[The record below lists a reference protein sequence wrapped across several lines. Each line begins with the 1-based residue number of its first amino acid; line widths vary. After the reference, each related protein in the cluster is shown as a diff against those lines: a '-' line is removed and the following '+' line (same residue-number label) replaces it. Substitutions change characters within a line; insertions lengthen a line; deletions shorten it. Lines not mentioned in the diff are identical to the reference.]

1 MRKRFPALK
10 LAAIGFGTVL
20 VSAAGAPNS
29 NTSSGAYNEAREIA
43 SNFDVSATLVRSWGN
58 GAIAPPN
65 DHDVIGAFRFICGAG
80 QLRYDDPIVYPGQ
93 PGRSHLHQFYGNTA
107 ADANSTFASLRAS
120 GDSTCNNMGNGTAA
134 NRSAYWIPAMF
145 DGKGHVVQPDYVQVY
160 YKREP
165 VGPGTPCDPKNPL
178 RRGICVG
185 IPNGLKFIFG
195 FNMLSGDPRS
205 RSGDF
210 KCVEAGAKTV
220 SARSLTDAAP
230 TCNVGSHLVVTI
242 HTPTCWDGRNLDSPD
257 HRSHMAGLQR
267 NRNTG
272 RAFCPKTHPYYL
284 PQFTLGV
291 FYRVGEGDDVRLWEL
306 SSDHMYPNLPKGATL
321 HADYFEAWDND
332 VKAMWIDNCIG
343 KKLNCSGGD
352 LGNGEQLKGAAK
364 PKYGWK
370 NPNRLVPIPKGG
382 MS

>member
-1 MRKRFPALK
+1 MSTRFAELKVTAVTLGALF
-10 LAAIGFGTVL
+10 LTG
-20 VSAAGAPNS
+20 AGDRNGNAV
-29 NTSSGAYNEAREIA
+29 GAYNQARSIA
-43 SNFDVSATLVRSWGN
+43 SNFDVRKTLVPTWGD
-58 GAIAPPN
+58 GTVAPLN
-65 DHDVIGAFRFICGAG
+65 AHDVIGAFRFICGAG

-120 GDSTCNNMGNGTAA
+120 GDSTCNNVGDGTAA
-134 NRSAYWIPAMF
+134 NRSAYWIPAML

-165 VGPGTPCDPKNPL
+165 TLPGTPCDPNNPA
-178 RRGICVG
+178 RPGICVG

-195 FNMLSGDPRS
+195 FNMLSGDPRT

-220 SARSLTDAAP
+220 SARSLTDTAP
-230 TCNVGSHLVVTI
+230 NCRVGSHLVVTI
-242 HTPTCWDGRNLDSPD
+242 HTPKCWDGRNLDSAD
-257 HRSHMAGLQR
+257 HRSHMADTTR
-267 NRNTG
+267 NRDTG
-272 RAFCPKTHPYYL
+272 RNFCPKTHPYYL

-291 FYRVGEGDDVRLWEL
+291 FYRVGEGDDVSLWEL
-306 SSDHMYPNLPKGATL
+306 SSDHMYPKLPKGATL

-364 PKYGWK
+364 PKYGWH